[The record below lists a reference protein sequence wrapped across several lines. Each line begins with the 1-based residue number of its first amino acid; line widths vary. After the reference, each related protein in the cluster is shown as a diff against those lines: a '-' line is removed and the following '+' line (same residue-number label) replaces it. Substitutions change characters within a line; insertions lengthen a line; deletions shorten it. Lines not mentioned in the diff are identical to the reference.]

1 MHSNPSTTVH
11 HSTLHQGKVAHC
23 LFLTDQICQ
32 FSNAFCRWSTTMLRT
47 MQMIRLFVISVYQRR
62 EKAIN
67 LALLCVEKKRPWRG
81 RSKATCHQTDPRVR
95 RMMICQLGSDISQLQ
110 GVTSERGCHAKLY
123 FLKGGKYS
131 RVNSTTNL
139 FLVIWYQGVL
149 PHQIMATHFL
159 KPENNYLTQKTSLKL
174 INSKCLEDGLV
185 FTFQGFPF
193 QTHVWSIL
201 WRLWVTQGSLQIS
214 VLKELFL

>member
-1 MHSNPSTTVH
+1 MQNSNPTEFYCIRMISVCFRQIGFVTFQ
-11 HSTLHQGKVAHC
+11 TLFAG
-23 LFLTDQICQ
+23 DQ
-32 FSNAFCRWSTTMLRT
+32 ACRWSDYLSF
-47 MQMIRLFVISVYQRR
+47 QNERR

-67 LALLCVEKKRPWRG
+67 LALVCVEK
-81 RSKATCHQTDPRVR
+81 ATLTGKVKSDMSSNRAPGQ

-110 GVTSERGCHAKLY
+110 GLTSERGCHAKLD

-159 KPENNYLTQKTSLKL
+159 KPENKYLTQKTSLKL

-193 QTHVWSIL
+193 QSKHMCGAYCDVCEWL
-201 WRLWVTQGSLQIS
+201 REAFKYPYWRNRSFKT
-214 VLKELFL
+214 E

>member
-81 RSKATCHQTDPRVR
+81 RSKATCHQIDLVG
-95 RMMICQLGSDISQLQ
+95 MMICQLVYDISQLQ
-110 GVTSERGCHAKLY
+110 ASHQGDAKPDFHIHTY
-123 FLKGGKYS
+123 YGENKGIRDAG
-131 RVNSTTNL
+131 STADIRML
-139 FLVIWYQGVL
+139 WPWSALV
-149 PHQIMATHFL
+149 
-159 KPENNYLTQKTSLKL
+159 
-174 INSKCLEDGLV
+174 CLGL
-185 FTFQGFPF
+185 
-193 QTHVWSIL
+193 L
-201 WRLWVTQGSLQIS
+201 
-214 VLKELFL
+214 